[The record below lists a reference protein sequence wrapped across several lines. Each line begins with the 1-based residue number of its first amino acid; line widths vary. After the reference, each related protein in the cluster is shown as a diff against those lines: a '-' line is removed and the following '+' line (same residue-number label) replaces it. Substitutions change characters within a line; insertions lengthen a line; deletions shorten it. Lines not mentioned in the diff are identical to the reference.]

1 MVSVRWARCLSLL
14 LAAALGAAGVLTV
27 QHFTASEES
36 PPPAKQSVNDTRVQ
50 PKEPP
55 SPEPK
60 RVDELSVVLAEWERL
75 LTAEEVRRPKPVE
88 THRQRLERAAE
99 RRRKYKQSCVETLKK
114 ILRLAKRGDLAYI
127 PVPLRAEISKAI
139 DADDYYD
146 LCRAFNAMIAV
157 GIVAPENEM
166 ERERWR
172 GNLDEPWRL
181 LAPRTREAIER
192 HKQVGGTVQVLAR
205 PPARP

>member
-14 LAAALGAAGVLTV
+14 LAAALGAGGVLTV

-50 PKEPP
+50 LEP
-55 SPEPK
+55 
-60 RVDELSVVLAEWERL
+60 VDEYGVALAELERL
-75 LTAEEVRRPKPVE
+75 LKAVEKPGE
-88 THRQRLERAAE
+88 THLQRLERAAE
-99 RRRKYKQSCVETLKK
+99 RRHKYKQSCVETLKK
-114 ILRLAKRGDLAYI
+114 ILRLAEKGDLAYI

-139 DADDYYD
+139 DSDDYYV